1 MIYYC
6 SIINKHLR
14 SEQIQEAIDLKDDNI
29 NNQRSKLHVYDLTN
43 LYCTSN

>member
-29 NNQRSKLHVYDLTN
+29 NNQRSKLYDLTN
-43 LYCTSN
+43 LYCKSN